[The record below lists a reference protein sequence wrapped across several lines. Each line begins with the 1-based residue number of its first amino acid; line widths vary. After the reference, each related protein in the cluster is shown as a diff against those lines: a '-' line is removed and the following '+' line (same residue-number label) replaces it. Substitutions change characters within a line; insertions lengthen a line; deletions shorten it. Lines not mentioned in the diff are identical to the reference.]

1 MDIQSLSSPVG
12 VKAGKEA
19 VVKNHHLFALAAV
32 DEPMQEKG
40 EFAQILAS
48 ADAKESLLKTKDSP
62 VPPDASELPLLVD
75 ALALLAPVSYNATV
89 PLGMVSSDQESLAH
103 GVDAP
108 ASVQSVVDRPVH
120 SPALVPASAPALT
133 TAPALEAKPVPASAP
148 TLTTAPALEAR
159 PVSASASAIEVPVA
173 SLAVSLNSITSLQ
186 VGADRPAPAKAP
198 AVDVLQKA
206 APAALLDAQGGAQ
219 MQRRSEPA
227 QPFFSTTN
235 NTAPAEVRAKATAFV
250 GLEKLAPITGRSL
263 DLEFSPRPLAGQS
276 LLDESGR
283 KNEALLD
290 ILALGD
296 GLLKQEGHAPAAKQ
310 VAYAFQR
317 EADNMVSP
325 NSQNLPPSRPSST
338 ESMQTSE
345 KNSYWVANGTQNV
358 ALTLDGLGDES
369 VAVKISLSGL
379 DTRIDIRTDH
389 LALRQMIEGSV
400 QAMKDQLSTEGLTL
414 SGLSVGT
421 SGQEQG
427 MGQGAEKENQSR
439 ANPGFA
445 STEKSAHSSVLK
457 NQLQSPERP
466 ALPKGDGRLSVF
478 A

>member
-32 DEPMQEKG
+32 DEPMQDKG
-40 EFAQILAS
+40 EFAKIMAS
-48 ADAKESLLKTKDSP
+48 ADAKDSLLKTKDSP
-62 VPPDASELPLLVD
+62 VPPDTRELQFLVD

-89 PLGMVSSDQESLAH
+89 PLGMVGSDPESLAR
-103 GVDAP
+103 GVDGQGG
-108 ASVQSVVDRPVH
+108 VQSIGD
-120 SPALVPASAPALT
+120 SSAISPASASDPVIA
-133 TAPALEAKPVPASAP
+133 TAPG
-148 TLTTAPALEAR
+148 LEAR
-159 PVSASASAIEVPVA
+159 PVSKDAPAIEVSST
-173 SLAVSLNSITSLQ
+173 SLAESLNLISSSD
-186 VGADRPAPAKAP
+186 VGADRPAPAKAHSI
-198 AVDVLQKA
+198 DVMSKA
-206 APAALLDAQGGAQ
+206 ALAALLDAQGGVQ
-219 MQRRSEPA
+219 VQRRLETI

-235 NTAPAEVRAKATAFV
+235 NTASAEVRAKATAIL
-250 GLEKLAPITGRSL
+250 GLDKLATITGKSSEVEFNSRS
-263 DLEFSPRPLAGQS
+263 PVAQT
-276 LLDESGR
+276 LLDEAGR

-290 ILALGD
+290 ILSLGD
-296 GLLKQEGHAPAAKQ
+296 RLLSQEGQAPTAKQ

-345 KNSYWVANGTQNV
+345 KNSYWLANGTQNV
-358 ALTLDGLGDES
+358 ALILDGLGDES

-379 DTRIDIRTDH
+379 DARIDIRTDH

-414 SGLSVGT
+414 SGMSVGT

-439 ANPGFA
+439 ANPEFA
-445 STEKSAHSSVLK
+445 STEETSHSSVLK

-466 ALPKGDGRLSVF
+466 ALPKSDGRLSVF

>member
-1 MDIQSLSSPVG
+1 MDIHSLSSPVG

-48 ADAKESLLKTKDSP
+48 ADAKDSFLKTKDAS
-62 VPPDASELPLLVD
+62 VPSDASELPILVD

-120 SPALVPASAPALT
+120 SPASAGPQALT
-133 TAPALEAKPVPASAP
+133 TAPALEARPLPGSAP
-148 TLTTAPALEAR
+148 ALTTAPALEAR
-159 PVSASASAIEVPVA
+159 PVSASAAAIEVPAA

-186 VGADRPAPAKAP
+186 VVADRPAPAKAP

-325 NSQNLPPSRPSST
+325 NSQDLLPSRPSST

-414 SGLSVGT
+414 SGMSVGT

-457 NQLQSPERP
+457 NQLQIPERP
-466 ALPKGDGRLSVF
+466 AHPKSDGRLSVF